1 MIISIEGFKIHIIQQ
16 STRSGGMGVVCW
28 DIVISSAFPDISRYA
43 DGTIKQ
49 IFIQG
54 CNPLQDNNP
63 LLTRNNRECLFVLHK
78 LKQFCEHNK
87 EPFEIVGGRI
97 KLNDY

>member
-1 MIISIEGFKIHIIQQ
+1 MLLKQ
-16 STRSGGMGVVCW
+16 STVGVGVIKW
-28 DIVISSAFPDISRYA
+28 DIVISSSFPDISRYT

-54 CNPLQDNNP
+54 CNSSQDRRP
-63 LLTRNNRECLFVLHK
+63 LLIHNNHECFFVLNK
-78 LKQFCEHNK
+78 IKQFCKHNK
-87 EPFEIVGGRI
+87 EPFEIVGGRL